1 MAILFTILI
10 FVGFIFLLI
19 SISKNRNVPKPL
31 SSASPSHPPTGNPS
45 TSSKSQSLAD
55 SASSFNSTAPIS
67 SPNEVVKAD
76 WNTSIFGEEAFRT
89 SVSLYQRGMQIYQ
102 ISPQSASQYFEK
114 AFKSLQ
120 TLANKYSKN
129 PIFYLNMVDCAM
141 GFNYDVAIT
150 NGYKFF
156 RLLEDGNF
164 TFEQTATIY
173 DISRKMYKLLI
184 IKGNFDEGKRLAG
197 DTMYLA
203 NTIIEQ
209 TYIESLDRERRIAS
223 YFYNNLSTGNYS
235 VQQNL
240 IDGLDSPEPWYKIEN
255 QIINEP

>member
-1 MAILFTILI
+1 
-10 FVGFIFLLI
+10 
-19 SISKNRNVPKPL
+19 
-31 SSASPSHPPTGNPS
+31 
-45 TSSKSQSLAD
+45 
-55 SASSFNSTAPIS
+55 
-67 SPNEVVKAD
+67 
-76 WNTSIFGEEAFRT
+76 
-89 SVSLYQRGMQIYQ
+89 MQIYQ

-114 AFKSLQ
+114 AFKSIQ
-120 TLANKYSKN
+120 TLANKYSNN
-129 PIFYLNMVDCAM
+129 PIFYLNMVECAN

-150 NGYKFF
+150 NGYKFLS
-156 RLLEDGNF
+156 LLEDGNF

-184 IKGNFDEGKRLAG
+184 IKGKFDEGKRLAG